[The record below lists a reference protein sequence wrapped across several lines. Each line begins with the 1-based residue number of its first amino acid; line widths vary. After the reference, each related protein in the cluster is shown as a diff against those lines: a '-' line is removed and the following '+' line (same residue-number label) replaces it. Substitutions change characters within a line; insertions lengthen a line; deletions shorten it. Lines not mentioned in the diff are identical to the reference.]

1 MAPILV
7 VCSGN
12 ICRSPIAEGLL
23 RRALDRRFGQAAPS
37 VSSAGTIAF
46 DGNLPSPGSVTAA
59 AERGVDIASHRG
71 TALTDDAIHG
81 ADLCLCMA
89 AEHRDE
95 IALRVPSA
103 ADRAFTLK
111 ELVRLLET
119 TAPAAPTGPETLAGR
134 VGEAATVRADR
145 GTPNPFDEDVVDPLG
160 MPLDTYRAVAWELD
174 EWVDRLA
181 TALYGPVPV
190 AAEGR

>member
-23 RRALDRRFGQAAPS
+23 RRALDRRFGQAAPP

-46 DGNLPSPGSVTAA
+46 DGNPPSAGSVTAA
-59 AERGVDIASHRG
+59 AERGVDIAAHRG
-71 TALTDDAIHG
+71 TALTDDAIRA
-81 ADLCLCMA
+81 ADLCVCMA

-134 VGEAATVRADR
+134 VGEAAAVRAAD

-181 TALYGPVPV
+181 TSLYGPVPV